1 VYLHPQKVSSCRRKT
16 WYRRDVRTWRR
27 LGFSATLRTGYLPV
41 KASGSRPFFK
51 ALCLILTLL
60 SLLQIVLFGFKFDY
74 GLPQF
79 GSFTT
84 ELVNR
89 QTFDFQRLDA
99 NAKGNFLLLLK
110 LFFRLV
116 TFKLRRRKI
125 TLNSHKRILV
135 IEHPI
140 AADNKKNTH
149 RKIFLGDGE
158 VWTLCFALVFHRL
171 HHSLSLLF

>member
-16 WYRRDVRTWRR
+16 WYRRDVRTSRR
-27 LGFSATLRTGYLPV
+27 LGFLATLRTGYLPV

-51 ALCLILTLL
+51 ALCL
-60 SLLQIVLFGFKFDY
+60 SFKFNY

-79 GSFTT
+79 GSLNT

-110 LFFRLV
+110 LFFRLI
-116 TFKLRRRKI
+116 TFKLRRCKI
-125 TLNSHKRILV
+125 TLNSHERILV
-135 IEHPI
+135 IEYPI

-149 RKIFLGDGE
+149 RKIFLGDGK

-171 HHSLSLLF
+171 HHSLSLLFRFFQAPKI